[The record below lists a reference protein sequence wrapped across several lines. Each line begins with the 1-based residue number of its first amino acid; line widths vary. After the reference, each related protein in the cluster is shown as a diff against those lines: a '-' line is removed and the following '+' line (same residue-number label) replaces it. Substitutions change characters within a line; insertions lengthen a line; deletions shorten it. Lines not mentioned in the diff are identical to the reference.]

1 MNQGAAVP
9 PAAAAAAPDATEDK
23 NAAANDADWSDS
35 ADNSNSQDDEFL
47 PPPQGPS
54 LSYERK
60 IRLHKYAENRARSCL
75 SLLADSSNALWKVHD
90 CKNDIGVYKPSSDW
104 SESVSAKA
112 VVFAN
117 AAFPNVLKTIYDL
130 KTSDKFKLFMR
141 KVLGDM
147 FLDAEVLED
156 LNGTGVYP
164 SANPPRDA
172 REMYKQAAIK
182 WWAIKSGTLA
192 SKSSDFYVLEESLA
206 EVGGM
211 PHIQGNNLERSQFD
225 ALICKFERTSSPDYK
240 DDFITISIAFQRPP
254 PMVSLFRSNHAVE
267 MVTQLARGLRDLLED
282 PPELQEISVVKT
294 SAWVKDKYVEPPPI
308 FCGGIILMPSF
319 GLLNEHSSP
328 PCLDTESG
336 ASACFAIGAFLR
348 SSVGVITAERAASG
362 MELNNQEDFK
372 DWIQRST
379 EQQQLAVGGEAGG
392 GVQQLRLPSPSHSQ
406 DLSGALETPHDE
418 QETVPNP
425 KEDRM
430 PRKYRRISLD
440 NEEEE
445 KEDGNSRPHHQY
457 RERPDTIDDRQ
468 RRDSNLRTSRKVS
481 SGTQRQSNTQIPQ
494 RHSYGEQAARGSK
507 HMRRVRRSHSEVSVE
522 RATGHGRDNQLNAT
536 KPIATKSPGRG
547 RPISVG
553 RRGPSQDPVR
563 QSVPPSHDNQKEAE
577 RRPDSIQNS
586 SSYVHA
592 ASAWATNKTEVLAM
606 TGAFQELMT
615 KLGGDVHF
623 VVVGFSTGFSAEVIV
638 NLLRQLAPG
647 VPYIGGTIARGMCD
661 ENAWVSVN
669 RHNDEGLVTLWGVND
684 PHGIYSVVHA
694 EYSQSDAH
702 EKTYAAAKTAFARV
716 AAEVDAG
723 EKPAFIATY
732 ACPLFVEHAID
743 GIREAIHC
751 PIIGGCSSDATRH
764 GEGEVSVSWIQISS
778 SSSSDYTKSVRDGRG
793 DWTEMGIAFALCF
806 PSVETYVSWFS
817 GYSPVGVNSE
827 YCMGTVTKA
836 SNKTIYE
843 IDSKP
848 AAEQDLTLWNVLT
861 LQWLDVA
868 SDKSQ
873 TELSSIG
880 FPRLGSLHPLGT
892 TIDFVSNQMEIDRSI
907 DANSSSSLCSMQ
919 SSDWSKLINMT
930 AVITGINE
938 DGSLSTTSSVASGT
952 NVVLMETSAQSLKTA
967 INKVCI
973 ANLQFHTRGVL
984 SDPFV
989 DGPCFLR
996 WERKPRRRSEP
1007 KEEPKQ
1013 QEPKQQE
1020 PKADEPNACAAP
1032 AAGPPAAEK
1041 TEEKSAAP
1049 AETQEKKR
1057 PAAAAPPLVRT
1068 GGATLKK
1075 FKFSSISLKTTAI
1088 AAPKKKPA
1096 PLFNALNGGGK
1107 PPLNGENAEK
1117 QEQREKQKTIIE
1129 EQKKEEK
1136 AKFLA
1141 EEDAVPKQLA
1151 LWTPEDE
1158 EKGETPEE
1166 KKKREEQEAR
1176 QRERVQKVV
1185 EEVDPL
1191 DAYMA
1196 GLVDEAAINQSRAN
1210 PAANVISQSEI
1221 EAKGKINIYGTFL
1234 PPDAAEQSAVA
1245 AQNTSSVEPQAGS
1258 SGVQETPEER
1268 EAREERELKEFMRA
1282 IKEKREKEADA
1293 AALSS
1298 DANGTGPQ
1306 AEEDPMLKK
1315 DDTGR
1320 IYQGFEEDI
1329 IGEDSEL
1336 VDQRSALEILQE
1348 QQKKKEIK
1356 PVDHSKMNYVP
1367 FQKKFYVV
1375 PKEIKDL
1382 SEEDVEAQRK
1392 ESEIKVRGKNC
1403 PRPLQKWTQ
1412 CGFSVRMLQLIKK
1425 HGYEEPFAIQKQAL
1439 PAIMS
1444 GRDVIG
1450 IAKTGSGK
1458 TLAFLLPMFRHILAQ
1473 PPLQENEGPIGII
1486 MAPARELAQQIYV
1499 EARRFSKGLGLRAT
1513 AVYGGSSVSEQ
1524 IANLKR
1530 GSDIVICTPG
1540 RMIDILCMSAG
1551 KMVSLQRVT
1560 YVVLDEADRMFDMGF
1575 EPQITKIMMNI
1586 RPDRQTLLFS
1596 ATFPRSVESLARKVL
1611 RKPVEITVGTRSTAS
1626 GDITQYVEVREE
1638 DDKFMRL
1645 LQLLGLWYEKGNILV
1660 FVNKQQACDQ
1670 IFQDLMKAGYPALS
1684 LHGGKDQVDRDYT
1697 IDDFKRKVRTVMVAT
1712 SVAGR
1717 GLDVKDL
1724 VLVINYHCPNHMED
1738 YVHRVGRTGRAGRKG
1753 TAYTFISPDEE
1764 EYSVDLVKALEN
1776 AKQTVPPELTTL
1788 AEGFKAKVKRGEARY
1803 HGSGFKGKGFTFDE
1817 TERNETQRTAD
1828 LQRRQYELD
1837 QGILVED
1844 NDVADEDD
1852 GDDPNK
1858 ESTSATVD
1866 KPSLPAGAKQLP
1878 MDSEAM
1884 SAFIK
1889 AQKII
1894 QNLDLQYKANGDGSG
1909 ENHFVEELEI
1919 NDYPQ
1924 QARWKV
1930 TQKEASDAVAEL
1942 TGVAV
1947 IARGSYIPAGRKPNP
1962 SERKLY
1968 LAIEGPTQASVLE
1981 ARRELQRILD
1991 ETTMQVGLGGDKY
2004 GKYSL

>member
-1 MNQGAAVP
+1 M
-9 PAAAAAAPDATEDK
+9 
-23 NAAANDADWSDS
+23 
-35 ADNSNSQDDEFL
+35 
-47 PPPQGPS
+47 
-54 LSYERK
+54 
-60 IRLHKYAENRARSCL
+60 
-75 SLLADSSNALWKVHD
+75 
-90 CKNDIGVYKPSSDW
+90 
-104 SESVSAKA
+104 
-112 VVFAN
+112 
-117 AAFPNVLKTIYDL
+117 
-130 KTSDKFKLFMR
+130 
-141 KVLGDM
+141 
-147 FLDAEVLED
+147 
-156 LNGTGVYP
+156 
-164 SANPPRDA
+164 
-172 REMYKQAAIK
+172 
-182 WWAIKSGTLA
+182 
-192 SKSSDFYVLEESLA
+192 
-206 EVGGM
+206 
-211 PHIQGNNLERSQFD
+211 
-225 ALICKFERTSSPDYK
+225 
-240 DDFITISIAFQRPP
+240 
-254 PMVSLFRSNHAVE
+254 
-267 MVTQLARGLRDLLED
+267 
-282 PPELQEISVVKT
+282 
-294 SAWVKDKYVEPPPI
+294 
-308 FCGGIILMPSF
+308 
-319 GLLNEHSSP
+319 
-328 PCLDTESG
+328 
-336 ASACFAIGAFLR
+336 
-348 SSVGVITAERAASG
+348 
-362 MELNNQEDFK
+362 
-372 DWIQRST
+372 
-379 EQQQLAVGGEAGG
+379 
-392 GVQQLRLPSPSHSQ
+392 
-406 DLSGALETPHDE
+406 
-418 QETVPNP
+418 
-425 KEDRM
+425 
-430 PRKYRRISLD
+430 
-440 NEEEE
+440 
-445 KEDGNSRPHHQY
+445 
-457 RERPDTIDDRQ
+457 
-468 RRDSNLRTSRKVS
+468 
-481 SGTQRQSNTQIPQ
+481 
-494 RHSYGEQAARGSK
+494 
-507 HMRRVRRSHSEVSVE
+507 
-522 RATGHGRDNQLNAT
+522 GHGRDVRPVT
-536 KPIATKSPGRG
+536 VKPIAAKNTSKEPMKHAAGARG
-547 RPISVG
+547 SGG

-563 QSVPPSHDNQKEAE
+563 QSAPPKDRNDYETD
-577 RRPDSIQNS
+577 RRTSSMEKLPVQRS

-606 TGAFQELMT
+606 TGAFQELLT

-669 RHNDEGLVTLWGVND
+669 RHNDEGLITLWGVND

-702 EKTYAAAKTAFARV
+702 EKTFAAAKTALTRV
-716 AAEVDAG
+716 SADIDTG
-723 EKPAFIATY
+723 EKPAFIAVY

-751 PIIGGCSSDATRH
+751 PIIGGCSSDATKH

-793 DWTEMGIAFALCF
+793 DWTEMGVAFALCF

-827 YCMGTVTKA
+827 YCMGMVTKA

-848 AAEQDLTLWNVLT
+848 AAEVYQE
-861 LQWLDVA
+861 WLDVA

-892 TIDFVSNQMEIDRSI
+892 TIDFVSNQMEIDRGL

-938 DGSLSTTSSVASGT
+938 DGSLSTTSSVACGT

-967 INKVCI
+967 INKMGAQAVESNKFYIHETIGCLMFLS
-973 ANLQFHTRGVL
+973 AGVQAL
-984 SDPFV
+984 LGHKSMAEMASPDRCLAITEGEALALFFPSRRPQV
-989 DGPCFLR
+989 Q
-996 WERKPRRRSEP
+996 PRRHLVFLETLPLSIGAAVSQAVAVAAQLLEPVALSLPVSRPPAPLVKVLEREEEEKETESVNPQSRKTRREIFVPPSSKKKDKKRKSSRRASRRTSRSRSRSESKP
-1007 KEEPKQ
+1007 KDRAKSPSPHPKDDSYNDKQATVEAAVATDPSLQETNGSAVLATAPVPIIAPLVSVAPSVAVASASEETDTKPKSV
-1013 QEPKQQE
+1013 
-1020 PKADEPNACAAP
+1020 ASSTSRSIA
-1032 AAGPPAAEK
+1032 
-1041 TEEKSAAP
+1041 
-1049 AETQEKKR
+1049 QEKLK
-1057 PAAAAPPLVRT
+1057 PASKNQPT
-1068 GGATLKK
+1068 DIGASTIGVASGSVDLKK
-1075 FKFSSISLKTTAI
+1075 FKFGAI
-1088 AAPKKKPA
+1088 ALKPDARAVKKKPMG
-1096 PLFNALNGGGK
+1096 FNALNGAKK
-1107 PPLNGENAEK
+1107 PPLNG
-1117 QEQREKQKTIIE
+1117 QETTKKRRREKLKE
-1129 EQKKEEK
+1129 WREQKKVEE
-1136 AKFLA
+1136 AEKFLA
-1141 EEDAVPKQLA
+1141 EEDAVPKQL
-1151 LWTPEDE
+1151 WTMEDE
-1158 EKGETPEE
+1158 EKRESPDER
-1166 KKKREEQEAR
+1166 KKRVEEEAR
-1176 QRERVQKVV
+1176 QRQRVQKVV

-1221 EAKGKINIYGTFL
+1221 EAKDKINIYGTFL
-1234 PPDAAEQSAVA
+1234 PPDAAEQSGAVA
-1245 AQNTSSVEPQAGS
+1245 TAESFKQSTASSSAGIAT
-1258 SGVQETPEER
+1258 ETPEER

-1282 IKEKREKEADA
+1282 IKEQREKEAQEA
-1293 AALSS
+1293 SNAALTATKAAGEIAAEGS
-1298 DANGTGPQ
+1298 A

-1329 IGEDSEL
+1329 IGEDSGL
-1336 VDQRSALEILQE
+1336 VDHRSALEILQE
-1348 QQKKKEIK
+1348 AQKKKEIK
-1356 PVDHSKMNYVP
+1356 AVDHSKIKYLP

-1375 PKEIKDL
+1375 PKEIKQM
-1382 SEEDVEAQRK
+1382 SEEEVEVQRK
-1392 ESEIKVRGKNC
+1392 ELEIKIRGKSC

-1412 CGFSVRMLQLIKK
+1412 CGFSVRMLQLIQK
-1425 HGYEEPFAIQKQAL
+1425 HGYTEPFAIQQQAL

-1458 TLAFLLPMFRHILAQ
+1458 TLAFLLPMFRHILHQ
-1473 PPLQENEGPIGII
+1473 PPLQEGEGPIGIV

-1499 EARRFSKGLGLRAT
+1499 EARKFSKGLGLRAT

-1575 EPQITKIMMNI
+1575 EPQITKIMLNI

-1596 ATFPRSVESLARKVL
+1596 ATFPRTVETLARKVL

-1638 DDKFMRL
+1638 NDKFMRL

-1697 IDDFKRKVRTVMVAT
+1697 IDDFKRKVRTLMVAT

-1738 YVHRVGRTGRAGRKG
+1738 YDGGAVDEDEAEEATTEAGAAEKQSGSSG
-1753 TAYTFISPDEE
+1753 TAAAAAP
-1764 EYSVDLVKALEN
+1764 
-1776 AKQTVPPELTTL
+1776 
-1788 AEGFKAKVKRGEARY
+1788 
-1803 HGSGFKGKGFTFDE
+1803 
-1817 TERNETQRTAD
+1817 
-1828 LQRRQYELD
+1828 
-1837 QGILVED
+1837 
-1844 NDVADEDD
+1844 
-1852 GDDPNK
+1852 
-1858 ESTSATVD
+1858 
-1866 KPSLPAGAKQLP
+1866 KPAP
-1878 MDSEAM
+1878 MDSGAM

-1894 QNLDLQYKANGDGSG
+1894 QNLDLQYKGGKGQDDGTS

-1930 TQKEASDAVAEL
+1930 TQKEASDSVAEL

-1947 IARGSYIPAGRKPNP
+1947 IARGSYVPAGRKPNP

-1968 LAIEGPTQASVLE
+1968 LVRGCFCPALDVSAANSALARWYNVYQGRASTV
-1981 ARRELQRILD
+1981 A
-1991 ETTMQVGLGGDKY
+1991 
-2004 GKYSL
+2004 S

>member
-1 MNQGAAVP
+1 MAQDAASPSRQRRRRSSGRSRSPSQSQSKSKSRSARASSRRHGASSRR
-9 PAAAAAAPDATEDK
+9 K
-23 NAAANDADWSDS
+23 RSRS
-35 ADNSNSQDDEFL
+35 RS
-47 PPPQGPS
+47 PS
-54 LSYERK
+54 SSGASRS
-60 IRLHKYAENRARSCL
+60 RSC
-75 SLLADSSNALWKVHD
+75 S
-90 CKNDIGVYKPSSDW
+90 
-104 SESVSAKA
+104 
-112 VVFAN
+112 
-117 AAFPNVLKTIYDL
+117 
-130 KTSDKFKLFMR
+130 
-141 KVLGDM
+141 
-147 FLDAEVLED
+147 
-156 LNGTGVYP
+156 
-164 SANPPRDA
+164 
-172 REMYKQAAIK
+172 RERERRR
-182 WWAIKSGTLA
+182 A
-192 SKSSDFYVLEESLA
+192 SKSGDKHRKKRVKS
-206 EVGGM
+206 
-211 PHIQGNNLERSQFD
+211 ERR
-225 ALICKFERTSSPDYK
+225 ER
-240 DDFITISIAFQRPP
+240 R
-254 PMVSLFRSNHAVE
+254 R
-267 MVTQLARGLRDLLED
+267 
-282 PPELQEISVVKT
+282 
-294 SAWVKDKYVEPPPI
+294 
-308 FCGGIILMPSF
+308 
-319 GLLNEHSSP
+319 
-328 PCLDTESG
+328 
-336 ASACFAIGAFLR
+336 
-348 SSVGVITAERAASG
+348 
-362 MELNNQEDFK
+362 
-372 DWIQRST
+372 
-379 EQQQLAVGGEAGG
+379 
-392 GVQQLRLPSPSHSQ
+392 SPSHS
-406 DLSGALETPHDE
+406 
-418 QETVPNP
+418 
-425 KEDRM
+425 R
-430 PRKYRRISLD
+430 
-440 NEEEE
+440 
-445 KEDGNSRPHHQY
+445 SR
-457 RERPDTIDDRQ
+457 
-468 RRDSNLRTSRKVS
+468 SRS
-481 SGTQRQSNTQIPQ
+481 RSP
-494 RHSYGEQAARGSK
+494 
-507 HMRRVRRSHSEVSVE
+507 RRS
-522 RATGHGRDNQLNAT
+522 
-536 KPIATKSPGRG
+536 KSKR
-547 RPISVG
+547 
-553 RRGPSQDPVR
+553 
-563 QSVPPSHDNQKEAE
+563 
-577 RRPDSIQNS
+577 
-586 SSYVHA
+586 
-592 ASAWATNKTEVLAM
+592 
-606 TGAFQELMT
+606 
-615 KLGGDVHF
+615 
-623 VVVGFSTGFSAEVIV
+623 
-638 NLLRQLAPG
+638 
-647 VPYIGGTIARGMCD
+647 
-661 ENAWVSVN
+661 
-669 RHNDEGLVTLWGVND
+669 
-684 PHGIYSVVHA
+684 
-694 EYSQSDAH
+694 
-702 EKTYAAAKTAFARV
+702 
-716 AAEVDAG
+716 
-723 EKPAFIATY
+723 
-732 ACPLFVEHAID
+732 
-743 GIREAIHC
+743 
-751 PIIGGCSSDATRH
+751 
-764 GEGEVSVSWIQISS
+764 
-778 SSSSDYTKSVRDGRG
+778 
-793 DWTEMGIAFALCF
+793 
-806 PSVETYVSWFS
+806 
-817 GYSPVGVNSE
+817 
-827 YCMGTVTKA
+827 
-836 SNKTIYE
+836 
-843 IDSKP
+843 
-848 AAEQDLTLWNVLT
+848 
-861 LQWLDVA
+861 
-868 SDKSQ
+868 DKSRRSARKTRRSRSRSRSQ
-873 TELSSIG
+873 T
-880 FPRLGSLHPLGT
+880 R
-892 TIDFVSNQMEIDRSI
+892 
-907 DANSSSSLCSMQ
+907 
-919 SSDWSKLINMT
+919 
-930 AVITGINE
+930 
-938 DGSLSTTSSVASGT
+938 
-952 NVVLMETSAQSLKTA
+952 
-967 INKVCI
+967 
-973 ANLQFHTRGVL
+973 
-984 SDPFV
+984 
-989 DGPCFLR
+989 
-996 WERKPRRRSEP
+996 RRRSES
-1007 KEEPKQ
+1007 KEEPK
-1013 QEPKQQE
+1013 EKKDLE
-1020 PKADEPNACAAP
+1020 KDEANGRATEVKIAVTD
-1032 AAGPPAAEK
+1032 K
-1041 TEEKSAAP
+1041 EEKKDVGSDKN
-1049 AETQEKKR
+1049 QEKKR
-1057 PAAAAPPLVRT
+1057 PMTAAAPVVKS

-1075 FKFSSISLKTTAI
+1075 FKFSGISLKSGSQ
-1088 AAPKKKPA
+1088 APKKKPA
-1096 PLFNALNGGGK
+1096 PFFNALKGDSK
-1107 PPLNGENAEK
+1107 PPLKEENAAK
-1117 QEQREKQKTIIE
+1117 KEQRERQKLLIE

-1151 LWTPEDE
+1151 LWTPVEE
-1158 EKGETPEE
+1158 EKGETADE

-1196 GLVDEAAINQSRAN
+1196 GLVDEAAINKSRAN

-1234 PPDAAEQSAVA
+1234 PPDAAEQASAAAPTLSAEPKQVA
-1245 AQNTSSVEPQAGS
+1245 TSGA
-1258 SGVQETPEER
+1258 QETPEER

-1282 IKEKREKEADA
+1282 IKEKREQEEKKAADA
-1293 AALSS
+1293 TAASTSLK
-1298 DANGTGPQ
+1298 NGAGPE
-1306 AEEDPMLKK
+1306 AEEDPIMKK

-1356 PVDHSKMNYVP
+1356 PVDHSKMNYLP

-1392 ESEIKVRGKNC
+1392 ESEIKVRGKSC

-1499 EARRFSKGLGLRAT
+1499 EARHFSKGLGLRAT

-1611 RKPVEITVGTRSTAS
+1611 RKPVEITVGARSTAS

-1638 DDKFMRL
+1638 NDKFMRL

-1776 AKQTVPPELTTL
+1776 GKQTVPPELTAL
-1788 AEGFKAKVKRGEARY
+1788 AEGFKAKVTRGEARY

-1837 QGILVED
+1837 QGILVEE
-1844 NDVADEDD
+1844 NGTANEDD
-1852 GDDPNK
+1852 TDEPSK
-1858 ESTSATVD
+1858 ENTGAATD
-1866 KPSLPAGAKQLP
+1866 KPSLPAVSKQLHV
-1878 MDSEAM
+1878 DSEAM

-1894 QNLDLQYKANGDGSG
+1894 QNLDLQYKGNGDGSG

-1924 QARWKV
+1924 QARWRV
-1930 TQKEASDAVAEL
+1930 TQKEASDSVGEL

-1968 LAIEGPTQASVLE
+1968 LAIEGPTQSSVIE

-2004 GKYSL
+2004 GNKRPWRCYLSNEHKLNVCGE